1 MAVIRVEHLKKEF
14 EYYKKGT
21 GLQGS
26 LHNLFHREMLKK
38 EAVKDISFS
47 VERGEMIGLLGP
59 NGAGKTTTLKML
71 SGILFPTAGEVEIDG
86 YIPWERKN
94 AFKRRFSIV
103 MGQKNQLWWD
113 LPASDSFYLNKC
125 IFDVPDGEYRRTVE
139 ELSELL
145 DVKDLM
151 NVQVRRLSLG
161 ERMKMEILAALIHR
175 PDILFLDEPTIGL
188 DILSQQKIRD
198 FLKTYNEQTKTT
210 VILTSHYMRD
220 IEELCRRAV
229 IINQGQLVYDGTL
242 ADINHRMG
250 DRKLL
255 SLKSIEPV
263 PREHLS
269 LFGRVR
275 EYHGREA
282 VLEVP
287 KGKIKETASAILSL
301 LPVEDFTV
309 TEIPLEES
317 IALFFKRGDCIMN
330 PYRCTFQMGMEKA
343 LEYRVNFVLS
353 LLSAVFPIVIQT
365 FLWNYLYGNSDAAA
379 MTGYSYSQIMV
390 YTLLASMVSHLVYT
404 GFEYQVNE
412 DIKNGGLNK
421 YLVKPVNYRSY
432 QFFHSW
438 GRRLLSF

>member
-59 NGAGKTTTLKML
+59 NGAGKTTALKML

-229 IINQGQLVYDGTL
+229 IINQGQLVFDGTL

-317 IALFFKRGDCIMN
+317 ISLFFQKEV
-330 PYRCTFQMGMEKA
+330 TA
-343 LEYRVNFVLS
+343 L
-353 LLSAVFPIVIQT
+353 
-365 FLWNYLYGNSDAAA
+365 
-379 MTGYSYSQIMV
+379 
-390 YTLLASMVSHLVYT
+390 
-404 GFEYQVNE
+404 
-412 DIKNGGLNK
+412 
-421 YLVKPVNYRSY
+421 
-432 QFFHSW
+432 
-438 GRRLLSF
+438 

>member
-14 EYYKKGT
+14 EYYQKGT

-317 IALFFKRGDCIMN
+317 IALFFQKEV
-330 PYRCTFQMGMEKA
+330 TA
-343 LEYRVNFVLS
+343 L
-353 LLSAVFPIVIQT
+353 
-365 FLWNYLYGNSDAAA
+365 
-379 MTGYSYSQIMV
+379 
-390 YTLLASMVSHLVYT
+390 
-404 GFEYQVNE
+404 
-412 DIKNGGLNK
+412 
-421 YLVKPVNYRSY
+421 
-432 QFFHSW
+432 
-438 GRRLLSF
+438 

>member
-282 VLEVP
+282 ILEVP

-317 IALFFKRGDCIMN
+317 IALFFQEEV
-330 PYRCTFQMGMEKA
+330 TA
-343 LEYRVNFVLS
+343 L
-353 LLSAVFPIVIQT
+353 
-365 FLWNYLYGNSDAAA
+365 
-379 MTGYSYSQIMV
+379 
-390 YTLLASMVSHLVYT
+390 
-404 GFEYQVNE
+404 
-412 DIKNGGLNK
+412 
-421 YLVKPVNYRSY
+421 
-432 QFFHSW
+432 
-438 GRRLLSF
+438 

>member
-275 EYHGREA
+275 EHHGREA
-282 VLEVP
+282 ILEVP

-317 IALFFKRGDCIMN
+317 IALFFQKEV
-330 PYRCTFQMGMEKA
+330 TA
-343 LEYRVNFVLS
+343 L
-353 LLSAVFPIVIQT
+353 
-365 FLWNYLYGNSDAAA
+365 
-379 MTGYSYSQIMV
+379 
-390 YTLLASMVSHLVYT
+390 
-404 GFEYQVNE
+404 
-412 DIKNGGLNK
+412 
-421 YLVKPVNYRSY
+421 
-432 QFFHSW
+432 
-438 GRRLLSF
+438 

>member
-1 MAVIRVEHLKKEF
+1 MAIIRVEHLRKEF
-14 EYYKKGT
+14 AYYRKAT

-38 EAVKDISFS
+38 EAVKDISFT
-47 VERGEMIGLLGP
+47 VEKGEIAGLLGP

-71 SGILFPTAGEVEIDG
+71 SGILFPTSGEAEIDG

-210 VILTSHYMRD
+210 IILTSHYMRD
-220 IEELCRRAV
+220 IEELCKRAV

-242 ADINHRMG
+242 ADINHRLG

-255 SLKSIEPV
+255 SIKSAEPV
-263 PREHLS
+263 PRKQLS
-269 LFGRVR
+269 FFGRVR
-275 EYHGREA
+275 EYQGREA

-287 KGKIKETASAILSL
+287 KSRIKETASAILSL

-317 IALFFKRGDCIMN
+317 IALFYQKEV
-330 PYRCTFQMGMEKA
+330 TA
-343 LEYRVNFVLS
+343 L
-353 LLSAVFPIVIQT
+353 
-365 FLWNYLYGNSDAAA
+365 
-379 MTGYSYSQIMV
+379 
-390 YTLLASMVSHLVYT
+390 
-404 GFEYQVNE
+404 
-412 DIKNGGLNK
+412 
-421 YLVKPVNYRSY
+421 
-432 QFFHSW
+432 
-438 GRRLLSF
+438 

>member
-14 EYYKKGT
+14 EYDKKGT

-282 VLEVP
+282 ILEVP

-317 IALFFKRGDCIMN
+317 IALFFQKEV
-330 PYRCTFQMGMEKA
+330 TA
-343 LEYRVNFVLS
+343 L
-353 LLSAVFPIVIQT
+353 
-365 FLWNYLYGNSDAAA
+365 
-379 MTGYSYSQIMV
+379 
-390 YTLLASMVSHLVYT
+390 
-404 GFEYQVNE
+404 
-412 DIKNGGLNK
+412 
-421 YLVKPVNYRSY
+421 
-432 QFFHSW
+432 
-438 GRRLLSF
+438 

>member
-1 MAVIRVEHLKKEF
+1 MAIIRVEHLRKEF
-14 EYYKKGT
+14 AYYRKGT

-26 LHNLFHREMLKK
+26 MHNLFHREMLKK

-47 VERGEMIGLLGP
+47 VEKGEIAGLLGP

-71 SGILFPTAGEVEIDG
+71 SGILFPTSGEAEIDG

-210 VILTSHYMRD
+210 IILTSHYMRD
-220 IEELCRRAV
+220 IEELCKRAV

-242 ADINHRMG
+242 ADINHRLG

-255 SLKSIEPV
+255 SIKSAEPV
-263 PREHLS
+263 PREQLS
-269 LFGRVR
+269 FFGRVR
-275 EYHGREA
+275 EYQGREA

-287 KGKIKETASAILSL
+287 KSRIKETASAILSL

-317 IALFFKRGDCIMN
+317 IALFYQKEV
-330 PYRCTFQMGMEKA
+330 TA
-343 LEYRVNFVLS
+343 L
-353 LLSAVFPIVIQT
+353 
-365 FLWNYLYGNSDAAA
+365 
-379 MTGYSYSQIMV
+379 
-390 YTLLASMVSHLVYT
+390 
-404 GFEYQVNE
+404 
-412 DIKNGGLNK
+412 
-421 YLVKPVNYRSY
+421 
-432 QFFHSW
+432 
-438 GRRLLSF
+438 

>member
-94 AFKRRFSIV
+94 AIKRRFSIV

-282 VLEVP
+282 ILEVP

-317 IALFFKRGDCIMN
+317 IALFFQKEV
-330 PYRCTFQMGMEKA
+330 TA
-343 LEYRVNFVLS
+343 L
-353 LLSAVFPIVIQT
+353 
-365 FLWNYLYGNSDAAA
+365 
-379 MTGYSYSQIMV
+379 
-390 YTLLASMVSHLVYT
+390 
-404 GFEYQVNE
+404 
-412 DIKNGGLNK
+412 
-421 YLVKPVNYRSY
+421 
-432 QFFHSW
+432 
-438 GRRLLSF
+438 

>member
-317 IALFFKRGDCIMN
+317 IALFFKKR
-330 PYRCTFQMGMEKA
+330 
-343 LEYRVNFVLS
+343 
-353 LLSAVFPIVIQT
+353 
-365 FLWNYLYGNSDAAA
+365 
-379 MTGYSYSQIMV
+379 
-390 YTLLASMVSHLVYT
+390 
-404 GFEYQVNE
+404 
-412 DIKNGGLNK
+412 
-421 YLVKPVNYRSY
+421 
-432 QFFHSW
+432 
-438 GRRLLSF
+438 

>member
-26 LHNLFHREMLKK
+26 LHNLFHRKMLKK

-317 IALFFKRGDCIMN
+317 IALFFQKEV
-330 PYRCTFQMGMEKA
+330 TA
-343 LEYRVNFVLS
+343 L
-353 LLSAVFPIVIQT
+353 
-365 FLWNYLYGNSDAAA
+365 
-379 MTGYSYSQIMV
+379 
-390 YTLLASMVSHLVYT
+390 
-404 GFEYQVNE
+404 
-412 DIKNGGLNK
+412 
-421 YLVKPVNYRSY
+421 
-432 QFFHSW
+432 
-438 GRRLLSF
+438 

>member
-317 IALFFKRGDCIMN
+317 ISLFFQKEV
-330 PYRCTFQMGMEKA
+330 TA
-343 LEYRVNFVLS
+343 L
-353 LLSAVFPIVIQT
+353 
-365 FLWNYLYGNSDAAA
+365 
-379 MTGYSYSQIMV
+379 
-390 YTLLASMVSHLVYT
+390 
-404 GFEYQVNE
+404 
-412 DIKNGGLNK
+412 
-421 YLVKPVNYRSY
+421 
-432 QFFHSW
+432 
-438 GRRLLSF
+438 

>member
-47 VERGEMIGLLGP
+47 VEKGEIIGLLGP

-71 SGILFPTAGEVEIDG
+71 SGILFPTEGEVEIDG

-145 DVKDLM
+145 DVKELM

-175 PDILFLDEPTIGL
+175 PEILFLDEPTIGL

-210 VILTSHYMRD
+210 IILTSHYMRD

-255 SLKSIEPV
+255 SIKSAEPV
-263 PREHLS
+263 PREQLS
-269 LFGRVR
+269 FFGRVR
-275 EYHGREA
+275 EYQGRES

-287 KGKIKETASAILSL
+287 KSKIKETASAILSL

-317 IALFFKRGDCIMN
+317 IALFFQKEV
-330 PYRCTFQMGMEKA
+330 TA
-343 LEYRVNFVLS
+343 L
-353 LLSAVFPIVIQT
+353 
-365 FLWNYLYGNSDAAA
+365 
-379 MTGYSYSQIMV
+379 
-390 YTLLASMVSHLVYT
+390 
-404 GFEYQVNE
+404 
-412 DIKNGGLNK
+412 
-421 YLVKPVNYRSY
+421 
-432 QFFHSW
+432 
-438 GRRLLSF
+438 

>member
-198 FLKTYNEQTKTT
+198 FLKTYNEQTKPT

-242 ADINHRMG
+242 EDINHRMG

-317 IALFFKRGDCIMN
+317 ISLFFQKEV
-330 PYRCTFQMGMEKA
+330 TA
-343 LEYRVNFVLS
+343 L
-353 LLSAVFPIVIQT
+353 
-365 FLWNYLYGNSDAAA
+365 
-379 MTGYSYSQIMV
+379 
-390 YTLLASMVSHLVYT
+390 
-404 GFEYQVNE
+404 
-412 DIKNGGLNK
+412 
-421 YLVKPVNYRSY
+421 
-432 QFFHSW
+432 
-438 GRRLLSF
+438 